1 MAIQL
6 IIRPFFTLELLADP
20 LAGDTGFIAKFLISE
35 LLSTIGTRSYFRSF
49 TDVGGIQDFNY
60 RKRI

>member
-6 IIRPFFTLELLADP
+6 TIRPFFALELLADP